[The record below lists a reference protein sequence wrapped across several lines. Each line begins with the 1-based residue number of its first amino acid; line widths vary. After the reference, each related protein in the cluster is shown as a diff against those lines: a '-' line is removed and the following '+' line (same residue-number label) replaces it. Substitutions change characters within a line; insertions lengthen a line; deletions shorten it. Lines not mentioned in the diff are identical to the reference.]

1 MVLNSVAVL
10 FIITIDNE
18 IVFDSDYANVSRGGW
33 SSKSKGAA
41 ILDKGAVMLM
51 KVQSLW
57 TCKPMFC
64 TFFITILTLISPIFT
79 ILCYGPSEFDADCV
93 AT

>member
-18 IVFDSDYANVSRGGW
+18 IVFDSDYLNVARGGW
-33 SSKSKGAA
+33 SSKSSAGA
-41 ILDKGAVMLM
+41 ILDKGAVWLM

-57 TCKPMFC
+57 TCKPIFC
-64 TFFITILTLISPIFT
+64 TVFITILTLFAPVFT
-79 ILCYGPSEFDADCV
+79 IMCWGPSQLDENCV
-93 AT
+93 PT